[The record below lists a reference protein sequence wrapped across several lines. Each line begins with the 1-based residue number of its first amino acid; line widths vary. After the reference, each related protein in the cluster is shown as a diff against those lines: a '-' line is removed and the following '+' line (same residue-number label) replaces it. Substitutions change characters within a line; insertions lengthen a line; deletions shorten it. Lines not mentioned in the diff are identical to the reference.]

1 MGQNLGIMSESDLY
15 QNLSQEEMWV
25 LKYFQT
31 AVKYAHSDKQ
41 EMLLVKEFKK
51 EFEIDVHQLESN
63 LINGWK

>member
-1 MGQNLGIMSESDLY
+1 MSEGDLY
-15 QNLSQEEMWV
+15 SNCSEEEKWV

-51 EFEIDVHQLESN
+51 EFELDVHELESN
-63 LINGWK
+63 LING